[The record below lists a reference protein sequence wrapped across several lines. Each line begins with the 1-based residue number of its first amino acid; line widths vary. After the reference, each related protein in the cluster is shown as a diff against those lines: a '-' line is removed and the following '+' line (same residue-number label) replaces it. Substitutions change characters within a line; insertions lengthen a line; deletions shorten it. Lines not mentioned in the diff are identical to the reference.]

1 MVMATTES
9 NSPFAAFDIDVLGML
24 RRRWGL
30 ILLGITLGVSCALLY
45 QYSTTPIF
53 EADIEILVGQRTSE
67 LASSGTSTSAYASGD
82 TIQED
87 QLATHM
93 RLFASRRILTEA
105 IENHQLDQLGS
116 FKAAREKGKS
126 AVNHLIDNLS
136 IRRGGEGAA
145 KDAMV
150 LVGAYRDPNA
160 ADAAKVL
167 EAVYDSYSA
176 YVKSQARNTS
186 DEAIELIVSAQATHE
201 QELVDADQEY
211 RDFIASVPVLLEG
224 EQVRDIH
231 KERLSKIESEL
242 NDVRSS
248 LAEAKSRLE
257 LIDGYVESKGE
268 EKVDQMDQLALMS
281 QKEVTRLKFFL
292 DMTRGETQSEA
303 FQADQPVRQEMA
315 KAQYNR
321 LLDLLQTERTMAE
334 EYGTGH
340 PMVEATR
347 RQIEVIESYIDSNQP
362 DAIVKETTKLNPAEM
377 LRTYTRLLRNDIAEF
392 GRREEILVKQSERE
406 LTMAK
411 AVEGDFLKGNALR
424 SRLSRAQMRYN
435 EVFERLQ
442 EINLAGSYAGFSTD
456 ILGAPE
462 VEPNAAWPRLPIVL
476 LFGLVL
482 GTVLGLTFSILAEA
496 VDSTFRD
503 AVDLEASLGAPVI
516 CHVPRFDTRALKL
529 EHKADSSISES
540 VPTFHAPRSS
550 EAEIY
555 RVARTALMLKNRR
568 SGCQTMVVTS
578 PHPGDGKSTTISN
591 LAVSFAQTGK
601 KVLLI
606 DSDMRRPTIASV
618 FGSSPK
624 PGLADVL
631 LGESGLRECCHRTDV
646 PNLMLMPHGVRT
658 SEPAELLESAK
669 FIEMI
674 DKCRNVFDLILID
687 APPLL
692 AVADPAIIAPHVDS
706 VLLTVRVRK
715 NGRRSVER
723 ASQIL
728 REMSITPVGLIVN
741 SSDERGGKSYGY
753 SSGYKNDE
761 YGYVG
766 YYHDYYAARPS
777 ESSDSEN
784 SIQSSPDFLD
794 APAIAGR

>member
-1 MVMATTES
+1 MVMATTDTS
-9 NSPFAAFDIDVLGML
+9 SPFAALDIDVLGML

-30 ILLGITLGVSCALLY
+30 ILLGLVLGLSSAMLY
-45 QYSTTPIF
+45 QYSTTPIY

-82 TIQED
+82 AIQED

-93 RLFASRRILTEA
+93 RLFASRRILSEA
-105 IENHQLDQLGS
+105 IENHQLDQLAS
-116 FKAAREKGKS
+116 FVSAREKNVS
-126 AVNHLIDNLS
+126 AVNHLLAHLS

-145 KDAMV
+145 KGAMV
-150 LVGAYRDPNA
+150 LVGTYRDPNS

-167 EAVYDSYSA
+167 DAVYNSYSA

-186 DEAIELIVSAQATHE
+186 DEAIELIVNAQATHE
-201 QELVDADQEY
+201 KELAEADNEY
-211 RDFIASVPVLLEG
+211 RQFIASVPVLLEG
-224 EQVRDIH
+224 DQVRDIH
-231 KERLSKIESEL
+231 KERLSKIETEL
-242 NDVRSS
+242 NEVRSS

-257 LIDGYVESKGE
+257 LIDGYIDSKGE
-268 EKVDQMDQLALMS
+268 AEIDQMDQLALMS

-303 FQADQPVRQEMA
+303 FQAEQPVRQEMA
-315 KAQYNR
+315 KAQYSR

-362 DAIVKETTKLNPAEM
+362 EAVVKETTKLTPAEM
-377 LRTYTRLLRNDIAEF
+377 LRTYTRLLRNDVIEL
-392 GRREEILVKQSERE
+392 GRREEILVKQSEQE
-406 LTMAK
+406 LAMAK
-411 AVEGDFLKGNALR
+411 RVEGDFLKGNALR
-424 SRLSRAQMRYN
+424 SRLSRAQLRYN

-462 VEPNAAWPRLPIVL
+462 VERSPAWPRLPIVM

-482 GTVLGLTFSILAEA
+482 GTVLGLSFSVLAEA

-503 AVDLEASLGAPVI
+503 AMDLEASLGAPVI
-516 CHVPRFDTRALKL
+516 CHVPRFDTRTLKR
-529 EHKADSSISES
+529 EHNANSSIAES
-540 VPTFHAPRSS
+540 VPTFHAPRST

-568 SGCQTMVVTS
+568 GGCQTMVVTS

-591 LAVSFAQTGK
+591 LAVSFAQAGK

-606 DSDMRRPTIASV
+606 DADMRRPTIATV
-618 FGSSPK
+618 FGSVPQ

-631 LGESGLRECCHRTDV
+631 LGANNLRECCHQTDV
-646 PNLMLMPHGVRT
+646 PNLTLMPHGVRT
-658 SEPAELLESAK
+658 SEPAELLESAR
-669 FIEMI
+669 FIEMM
-674 DKCRNVFDLILID
+674 DNCRNTFDLILID

-723 ASQIL
+723 ASQLL
-728 REMSITPVGLIVN
+728 REMSIAPVGLIVN
-741 SSDERGGKSYGY
+741 SSEERGGKSYGY
-753 SSGYKNDE
+753 SSGYRNDE
-761 YGYVG
+761 YSYVG
-766 YYHDYYAARPS
+766 YYHEYYGARPS
-777 ESSDSEN
+777 ESSDFETGT
-784 SIQSSPDFLD
+784 QSKPDFLG